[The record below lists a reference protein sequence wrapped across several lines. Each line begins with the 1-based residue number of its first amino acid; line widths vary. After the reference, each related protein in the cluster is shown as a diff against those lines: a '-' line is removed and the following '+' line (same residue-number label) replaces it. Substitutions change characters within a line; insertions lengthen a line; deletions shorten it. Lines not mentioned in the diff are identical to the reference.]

1 MKKIIVFG
9 TFDIFHPGHL
19 DFFKQAKMLGDYLI
33 VVVARD
39 ENVEKIKGK
48 LSYNN
53 EEKRVKEIKSL
64 LNFKR
69 LFVKNF
75 HLQNKYIV
83 DEVLLGNK
91 NDKYLIL
98 KEKLPDT
105 ICLGYDQKVNL
116 KELQKKLK
124 EYKMNK
130 VQVIRLKAYKSSVYK
145 SSKLKYLF

>member
-1 MKKIIVFG
+1 
-9 TFDIFHPGHL
+9 
-19 DFFKQAKMLGDYLI
+19 MLGDYLI

-39 ENVEKIKGK
+39 ENVEKVKGK

-91 NDKYLIL
+91 NDKYLIVEDNGVGMDKKSIEGL
-98 KEKLPDT
+98 LTDNTIKSHSTGIGISNVKKRLELFYDSNDIMFIESEIGIGTKVFIKL
-105 ICLGYDQKVNL
+105 LEN
-116 KELQKKLK
+116 
-124 EYKMNK
+124 
-130 VQVIRLKAYKSSVYK
+130 
-145 SSKLKYLF
+145 